1 MIYILTGP
9 VHSGK
14 TTLLKKITLELKHQ
28 RFKVDGF
35 LSESLWDNQKIIGY
49 DLLDLREDK
58 SCPFIR
64 KAGEKDWDRI
74 GSFYF
79 IPETL
84 DLAKHIIK
92 RAKKMDI
99 CVVDEVGPLELSG
112 KGLWPALKEAL
123 SKSQPQY
130 LLVVRIT
137 ILKKFLS
144 KIKREDVRVFDMEEK
159 GMPTDMFKCL
169 KAEREKKRQF

>member
-28 RFKVDGF
+28 RFKIDGF

-74 GSFYF
+74 GPFYF

-112 KGLWPALKEAL
+112 KGLWPVLKEAL

-137 ILKKFLS
+137 ILEKFLS
-144 KIKREDVRVFDMEEK
+144 KINREDVRVFDMEEK
-159 GMPTDMFKCL
+159 DMPTEML
-169 KAEREKKRQF
+169 ESLTHERKKLGHS

>member
-1 MIYILTGP
+1 VIHILTGP

-14 TTLLKKITLELKHQ
+14 TTLLKKIILELKRR
-28 RFKVDGF
+28 RFKIDGF
-35 LSESLWDNQKIIGY
+35 LSEPLWDNQKIMGY

-74 GSFYF
+74 GPFYF

-92 RAKKMDI
+92 RDKKMDI

-112 KGLWPALKEAL
+112 KGLWPVLKEAL
-123 SKSQPQY
+123 SKSQPHY

-137 ILKKFLS
+137 ILEKFLS
-144 KIKREDVRVFDMEEK
+144 KINREDVRVFDTEEK
-159 GMPTDMFKCL
+159 DMPTEMLESLMHEL
-169 KAEREKKRQF
+169 KKLGHS

>member
-1 MIYILTGP
+1 M
-9 VHSGK
+9 
-14 TTLLKKITLELKHQ
+14 
-28 RFKVDGF
+28 
-35 LSESLWDNQKIIGY
+35 GY

-64 KAGEKDWDRI
+64 KAGEKEWDRI

-92 RAKKMDI
+92 RAQNSDI

-112 KGLWPALKEAL
+112 KGLWPVLKEAL
-123 SKSQPQY
+123 LKSHPEY
-130 LLVVRIT
+130 LLVVRIS
-137 ILKKFLS
+137 ILEKFLS
-144 KIKREDVRVFDMEEK
+144 EISREGVRVFDTEDK
-159 GMPTDMFKCL
+159 DMPKEML
-169 KAEREKKRQF
+169 KSLMHERKKLRHS

>member
-1 MIYILTGP
+1 M
-9 VHSGK
+9 
-14 TTLLKKITLELKHQ
+14 
-28 RFKVDGF
+28 
-35 LSESLWDNQKIIGY
+35 GY

-64 KAGEKDWDRI
+64 KAGEKEWDRI

-92 RAKKMDI
+92 RAQNSDI

-112 KGLWPALKEAL
+112 KGLWPVLKVALL
-123 SKSQPQY
+123 KSHPEY
-130 LLVVRIT
+130 LLVVRIS
-137 ILKKFLS
+137 ILEKFLS
-144 KIKREDVRVFDMEEK
+144 EISREGVRVFDTEDK
-159 GMPTDMFKCL
+159 DMPKEML
-169 KAEREKKRQF
+169 KSLMHESKKLGHS